1 MKLCHVCNEKKKIT
15 VMYGIKTE
23 KPVRMC
29 NHCGR
34 KPENYHIRLLNAKLP
49 PPKPV
54 EKPFP
59 LEAIDGGI
67 IDPFVFHRREERRV
81 LKARRARL
89 KKYGLTEQQYNI
101 MVAEQQGLCKICKTS
116 PERLV
121 IDHCHETGEV
131 RGLLCHYCN
140 VGLGWFR
147 DSTDSLKSAIKYLN
161 STESVV

>member
-1 MKLCHVCNEKKKIT
+1 MKKLCHVCNEKKKIT
-15 VMYGIKTE
+15 VMYGTKTE
-23 KPVRMC
+23 TPTRMC
-29 NHCGR
+29 KECGR
-34 KPENYHIRLLNAKLP
+34 KPENYHVRLLNAKLP
-49 PPKPV
+49 PPKPAK
-54 EKPFP
+54 EPFP

-67 IDPFVFHRREERRV
+67 IDPFALHRMKDR
-81 LKARRARL
+81 ARRARL
-89 KKYGLTEQQYNI
+89 RKYGLTEQQYNT
-101 MVAEQQGLCKICKTS
+101 MVDEQQGLCKICKTF